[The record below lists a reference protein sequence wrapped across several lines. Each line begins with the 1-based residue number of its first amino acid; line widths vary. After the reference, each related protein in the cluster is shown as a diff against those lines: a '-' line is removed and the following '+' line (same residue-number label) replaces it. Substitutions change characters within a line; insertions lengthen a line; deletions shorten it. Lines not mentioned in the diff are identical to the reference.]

1 VIYIFIPALVLRTLI
16 RTEVSIEQLLLMGVS
31 VLLMTVGIFFVAVL
45 LARLLRLDPVQ
56 TTAFLVC
63 VVMVNAANYGI
74 PVNTF
79 AFGALSNE
87 RLLPRHGR
95 AVSVCRVVD

>member
-1 VIYIFIPALVLRTLI
+1 MTRGWVI
-16 RTEVSIEQLLLMGVS
+16 
-31 VLLMTVGIFFVAVL
+31 
-45 LARLLRLDPVQ
+45 
-56 TTAFLVC
+56 
-63 VVMVNAANYGI
+63 
-74 PVNTF
+74 TF